1 MARNERSPEK
11 ITIRKFTPE
20 EAAEVTRAYK
30 SSDLKKPEFW
40 TQVIVAG
47 CQQMKKEVAR

>member
-1 MARNERSPEK
+1 MARNERNPEK
-11 ITIRKFTPE
+11 ITIRKFTAE
-20 EAAEVTRAYK
+20 EAAKVTEAYR

-47 CQQMKKEVAR
+47 CQQLRKEVSR